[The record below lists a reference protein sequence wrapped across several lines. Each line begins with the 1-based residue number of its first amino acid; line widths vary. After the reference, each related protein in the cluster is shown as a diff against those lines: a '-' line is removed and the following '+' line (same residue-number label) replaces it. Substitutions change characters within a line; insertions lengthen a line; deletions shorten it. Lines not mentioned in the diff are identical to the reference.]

1 MKDNNRAKIRQN
13 INGYLKSRISEF
25 ALMDISQELKK
36 WAREYTGDPRITLS
50 YDFLV
55 SNKAYSLTIYCNN
68 KRTYKILEQLRRYM
82 QNKKFI
88 VKEIK

>member
-1 MKDNNRAKIRQN
+1 MKDNKRQLIKQN
-13 INGYLKSRISEF
+13 IEGYLKSRISEF

-36 WAREYTGDPRITLS
+36 WAKEYTGDSRITLS
-50 YDFLV
+50 YDYVV
-55 SNKAYSLTIYCNN
+55 SKRMYSITVYCNN
-68 KRTYKILEQLRRYM
+68 KQTYKILEQLRRYM